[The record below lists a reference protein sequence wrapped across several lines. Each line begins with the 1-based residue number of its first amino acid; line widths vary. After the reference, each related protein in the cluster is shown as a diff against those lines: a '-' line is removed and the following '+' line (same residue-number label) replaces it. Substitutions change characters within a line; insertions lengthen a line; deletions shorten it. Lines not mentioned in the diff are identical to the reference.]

1 MPSVL
6 FTISAFSLVSGS
18 LVTGVP
24 ALSTRHTPSS
34 QHDFQLG
41 IQSVCDQI
49 ASAMSNVSQVFSPPA
64 TEYASDNEHA
74 LASSSE
80 TSACSVEPG
89 STQDLGLI
97 LQVVGK
103 SRTPFGVKSGG
114 HSGNRGFSST
124 RGVQISLAR
133 FNTFNVNTQAQ
144 TVELGTG
151 LTWGDIYERLDP
163 YGVTVIGGR
172 HPGVG
177 VGGLTLGGGYS
188 FKSNEHGLA
197 IDNAVA
203 FELVLPN
210 GTVTTVTA
218 EDHDLWFA
226 LRVSGDDNF
235 HWSPW
240 LGRLSLQ
247 GGGNNFGIV
256 TKFTVK
262 SHPQGQV
269 WGGIILFGSDQ
280 LGAIKNATAQFT
292 SKVTDPNAALVS
304 SFFYSYGEVIP
315 AVTLFYNAPQPPSGI
330 FDAFLRIPNQQ
341 QDIHT
346 RSYVD
351 IVNIQAAPST
361 SPVGRG
367 HYCGFP
373 TTNYSLNFL
382 DAIADQVLRWG
393 SQLTPVDGGVAIAA
407 LAEPFGRGVFT
418 HGTPSAYPPDRTRVF
433 FPSILS
439 FSWSNSSLDGIMAR
453 AIRESADSLRA
464 AALKDGQDVEH
475 AAVYPNN
482 GLFDT
487 PLEDMYGKNVPRLR
501 ALRRVVDPGD
511 VMGLAGGFRF

>member
-1 MPSVL
+1 MLSVL
-6 FTISAFSLVSGS
+6 FTIGTFSLVSGS
-18 LVTGVP
+18 LATGVP
-24 ALSTRHTPSS
+24 ARSTRHAPSP
-34 QHDFQLG
+34 QHDFQLD

-49 ASAMSNVSQVFSPPA
+49 ASAMSNASQVFFPSA
-64 TEYASDNEHA
+64 TGYTSDNEHA
-74 LASSSE
+74 LLSSSE

-97 LQVVGK
+97 LQIVGK

-114 HSGNRGFSST
+114 HIGNRGFSST

-144 TVELGTG
+144 TVELGPG
-151 LTWGDIYERLDP
+151 LTWGDVYERLDP

-172 HPGVG
+172 YPGVG

-188 FKSNEHGLA
+188 FRTNEHGLA
-197 IDNAVA
+197 IDNVVA

-226 LRVSGDDNF
+226 LR
-235 HWSPW
+235 
-240 LGRLSLQ
+240 

-269 WGGIILFGSDQ
+269 WGGIMFFGSDQ
-280 LGAIKNATAQFT
+280 LGAIKHAIAQFS
-292 SKVTDPNAALVS
+292 SKVTDPNAALEAG
-304 SFFYSYGEVIP
+304 FFYSSGEVIP

-330 FDAFLRIPNQQ
+330 FDAFLRTPNQQ

-351 IVNIQAAPST
+351 IVKNQAAPST
-361 SPVGRG
+361 SPVGRTGSG

-382 DAIADQVLRWG
+382 DAMADQVLQWG
-393 SQLTPVDGGVAIAA
+393 SQLTPLDEGVAIAA
-407 LAEPFGRGVFT
+407 VAEPFVRGVFT
-418 HGTPSAYPPDRTRVF
+418 HGTPSAYPPDRSRVS

-439 FSWSNSSLDGIMAR
+439 FSWSNSSLDGIMTR

-475 AAVYPNN
+475 AAVYPNY

-487 PLEDMYGKNVPRLR
+487 PLGDMYGKNVPRLR
-501 ALRRVVDPGD
+501 ALRRAVDPGD

>member
-1 MPSVL
+1 MPSFL

-18 LVTGVP
+18 LATGVP
-24 ALSTRHTPSS
+24 ALSTRHTPSP
-34 QHDFQLG
+34 QHDFQLD

-49 ASAMSNVSQVFSPPA
+49 ASAMMSNASQVFFPPA

-97 LQVVGK
+97 LQIVGK

-114 HSGNRGFSST
+114 HIGNRGFSST
-124 RGVQISLAR
+124 RGNLGPVSHGA
-133 FNTFNVNTQAQ
+133 
-144 TVELGTG
+144 TV
-151 LTWGDIYERLDP
+151 YERLDP

-172 HPGVG
+172 YPEVG

-188 FKSNEHGLA
+188 FKSSELGLA
-197 IDNAVA
+197 IDKCS
-203 FELVLPN
+203 
-210 GTVTTVTA
+210 

-226 LRVSGDDNF
+226 LR
-235 HWSPW
+235 
-240 LGRLSLQ
+240 

-269 WGGIILFGSDQ
+269 WGGIILYGPDQ
-280 LGAIKNATAQFT
+280 LGAIKHAIAQFT
-292 SKVTDPNAALVS
+292 NKVTDPNAALES
-304 SFFYSYGEVIP
+304 GFFYYLERFIRASQVIP
-315 AVTLFYNAPQPPSGI
+315 AVTLFYNGPQPPSGI
-330 FDAFLRIPNQQ
+330 FDAFLRVPNQQ
-341 QDIHT
+341 QDIHS

-351 IVNIQAAPST
+351 IVKNQATPST
-361 SPVGRG
+361 GPVGRG

-382 DAIADQVLRWG
+382 DAMADQVLQWG
-393 SQLTPVDGGVAIAA
+393 SQLTPLDEGVAIAA
-407 LAEPFGRGVFT
+407 VAEPFGRGVFT
-418 HGTPSAYPPDRTRVF
+418 HGTPSAYPPDRSRVS

-439 FSWSNSSLDGIMAR
+439 FSWTNSSLDGIMSR

-475 AAVYPNN
+475 AAVYPNY

-501 ALRRVVDPGD
+501 ALRRAVDPGD

>member
-18 LVTGVP
+18 LATGV
-24 ALSTRHTPSS
+24 SIRHTPSP
-34 QHDFQLG
+34 QHDFQLD

-49 ASAMSNVSQVFSPPA
+49 ASAMSNASQVFFPPT
-64 TEYASDNEHA
+64 TEYASDNEHV
-74 LASSSE
+74 LLSSSE

-97 LQVVGK
+97 LQIVGK

-114 HSGNRGFSST
+114 HIGNRGFSST
-124 RGVQISLAR
+124 RGVQMSLAR

-144 TVELGTG
+144 TVELGPG
-151 LTWGDIYERLDP
+151 LTWGDVYERLDP

-172 HPGVG
+172 YPGVG

-188 FKSNEHGLA
+188 FKSSEHGLA

-226 LRVSGDDNF
+226 LR
-235 HWSPW
+235 
-240 LGRLSLQ
+240 

-262 SHPQGQV
+262 SHPQAQV

-280 LGAIKNATAQFT
+280 LGAIKHAIAQFS
-292 SKVTDPNAALVS
+292 SKVTDPNAALES
-304 SFFYSYGEVIP
+304 GFFYSSGEVIP

-351 IVNIQAAPST
+351 IVKNQAIPST

-382 DAIADQVLRWG
+382 DAIADQVLQWG
-393 SQLTPVDGGVAIAA
+393 SQLTPLDGGVAIAA
-407 LAEPFGRGVFT
+407 LAEPFDRGVFT
-418 HGTPSAYPPDRTRVF
+418 HGTPSAYPPDRSRVS

-453 AIRESADSLRA
+453 AIRESANSLRA

-475 AAVYPNN
+475 AAVYPNY

-501 ALRRVVDPGD
+501 ALRRAVDPGD